1 MFPNETGKKSFI
13 KIADIYEFKVNNGNT
28 ATKNSGNIQSSEACL
43 QTS

>member
-1 MFPNETGKKSFI
+1 MFPNETDKKSFI

-28 ATKNSGNIQSSEACL
+28 VTKNSGNIQSSVACL